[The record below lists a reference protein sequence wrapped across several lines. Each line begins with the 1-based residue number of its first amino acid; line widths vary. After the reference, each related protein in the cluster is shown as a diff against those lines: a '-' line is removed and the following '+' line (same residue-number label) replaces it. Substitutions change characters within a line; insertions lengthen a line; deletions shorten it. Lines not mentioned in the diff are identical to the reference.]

1 MKRIEVTIVPLVKF
15 AKSDCESLIVKIAV
29 SDLGYKKLT
38 IQINSNQGAKP
49 CNAIYV
55 SIIILKSV
63 IKGRYSNPSKRQKS
77 N

>member
-1 MKRIEVTIVPLVKF
+1 MKRIEVTIVPLVKS
-15 AKSDCESLIVKIAV
+15 AKSDCESLIVKIAG
-29 SDLGYKKLT
+29 SDLGYKKST
-38 IQINSNQGAKP
+38 IQINSNQGAKS

-63 IKGRYSNPSKRQKS
+63 IKGRYSNPSKTQKS